1 MGKIRVTDLA
11 TMMGVSHQD
20 LVFKLRSIGVRVE
33 GEEAAVESE
42 ILQAILAGK
51 KLASPREVIMDDSA
65 PEGASPAAR
74 RTGAAAPPAPAARRT
89 TALPPLRPT
98 RPRTLIQK
106 VEPKIKTLP
115 ATPAGEA
122 EGVKAL

>member
-65 PEGASPAAR
+65 PEGAPPVAR
-74 RTGAAAPPAPAARRT
+74 RTGAAAPPTPAARRCEDPPT
-89 TALPPLRPT
+89 TPSR
-98 RPRTLIQK
+98 
-106 VEPKIKTLP
+106 
-115 ATPAGEA
+115 
-122 EGVKAL
+122 